1 MSERATEKIR
11 TAFDMLC
18 DEHNPELFLAI
29 TIDKD
34 NIVNYASY
42 GINDAEAISVLEHMI
57 EYFKS
62 NGEDDQDIG
71 QENRTV
77 H

>member
-1 MSERATEKIR
+1 MSELVTEKIKN
-11 TAFDMLC
+11 AFGMLC
-18 DEHNPELFLAI
+18 DEHSPELFLAI

-34 NIVNYASY
+34 NKVNYASY
-42 GINDAEAISVLEHMI
+42 GINDAEAISILEHMI
-57 EYFKS
+57 EFFKN